1 MQAKITHPQG
11 YRCAPDGALVKVF
24 AFGSIVSG
32 QVAIWAMDEKAAVP
46 FSPVEETKVIAAPET
61 KARRGRK

>member
-11 YRCAPDGALVKVF
+11 YRCAPNGARVVVF
-24 AFGSIVSG
+24 AFGEIVTG
-32 QVAIWAMDEKAAVP
+32 QVALWALDEKAAIP
-46 FSPVEETKVIAAPET
+46 FNPVQETKVIAAPET